1 MSEQPDYTQ
10 LGEIYRKS
18 MEEAMANI
26 DKVNED
32 LKREQEK
39 AIDLQIEA
47 KEEFKRIQREAH
59 QISEAYIDK
68 HRKEYLA
75 QVQKEVLLD
84 ITRKLIL
91 AGVPS
96 DKLKEWLE
104 LSPEILADAWFY
116 IGFEKLDEHH
126 IGHVAYDSRHRSGTV
141 FFYRN
146 DVVLQFPFE
155 FAGKDTLAV
164 IEIPTEANWEKET
177 KLPVTDRMPIL
188 EFVAKRVIRDQARK
202 CHYTITDSTIDIVY

>member
-1 MSEQPDYTQ
+1 MSEQPDYNQ
-10 LGEIYRKS
+10 AGEIFRKT
-18 MEEAMANI
+18 MEETLANI

-32 LKREQEK
+32 LRKEQQK
-39 AIDLQIEA
+39 AIDMQIAA
-47 KEEFKRIQREAH
+47 KDEFNRIEREAH
-59 QISEAYIDK
+59 QIAEAYTEK

-75 QVQKEVLLD
+75 QIRKEVLLD
-84 ITRKLIL
+84 YTRKLIL
-91 AGVPS
+91 AGIPS

-104 LSPEILADAWFY
+104 LPPEILADAWFY
-116 IGFEKLDEHH
+116 IGFEKLDDHH

-164 IEIPTEANWEKET
+164 IEIPTQANWEKET
-177 KLPVTDRMPIL
+177 NLPITDRTPIL
-188 EFVAKRVIRDQARK
+188 EFIAKRVIRDQARK
-202 CHYTITDSTIDIVY
+202 CNFKITDSTIDIVY